1 MLCYG
6 TDNRCAAVCG
16 YGGNKKLPIT
26 KRRLII
32 EAIEDTIE
40 YREDDVEN
48 YAYEMEEELQILE
61 DRLRDYLKNPKDVVT
76 LEELKKE
83 FLTDGRG

>member
-1 MLCYG
+1 MELT
-6 TDNRCAAVCG
+6 TDVRQFVDI
-16 YGGNKKLPIT
+16 GGVKKLPIA

-48 YAYEMEEELQILE
+48 YAYETEEELQILE
-61 DRLRDYLKNPKDVVT
+61 DRLQDYLKNPQDVVT